1 MEATIVLSKARVI
14 KFGCLSAGTAFR
26 MKDSQDV
33 MLKLQSLVEAGVEF
47 EGEVINACR
56 LSDGELEFI
65 SNEEPVVRLCQV
77 QDALFEDRGA

>member
-1 MEATIVLSKARVI
+1 MEAVVISKVQTV
-14 KFGCLSAGTAFR
+14 KFGGLSAGTAFR
-26 MKDSQDV
+26 FMDSQDV
-33 MLKLQSLVEAGVEF
+33 MLKLQSLVEAGVDF
-47 EGEVINACR
+47 KGEAINACR